1 MINQNRKMKNMK
13 LLGGLLVYVL
23 LVVSAQATTFYVD
36 ASNPAPVSPFNS
48 WGTAATN
55 IQDAIDA
62 STNGDLVLVTN
73 GVYQYGGK
81 VVVTDL
87 TNRVVLDKAISVQS
101 VNGPWVTTIQGAGN
115 SNGTAAVRCA
125 WLTNGASL
133 TGFTLK
139 FGATRASGGGVALV
153 SGGGVWCASSN
164 AMVNNCVLTANNAS
178 SGGAA
183 AYQGTIR
190 NCYMTG
196 NSWNSSATVGV
207 VANVVMNSCTVV
219 SNAGWGVSIVGLLAA
234 TNCIFYYNADAPF
247 IGTFA
252 YSCAQRTLSGV
263 GNFTNLPQ
271 LFGDGIHL
279 FSTSPCI
286 GAGTNLVSGTDIFG
300 QTWSNPPTIGCV
312 QWQGNPLVTK
322 PVIQLATNFVGF
334 TVTPLVTG
342 QAPLTFTWLKDGLT
356 LSDDGHYSGSQTASL
371 LAAGV
376 NYTDVGNY
384 QLVVSNASGVVTSAV
399 AQLVVHCVDIAGTNP
414 VAPYL
419 NWATAAT
426 NIQDAISAVTAG
438 EIILVTNGLYA
449 VGGKSMDG
457 IITNRVSVDKAI
469 LLQSVN
475 GPDNTIIQGAWD
487 PTTTNGIGLG
497 AVRCV
502 WLTNNAVLSGFTLR
516 GGATRVATPSGNA
529 SMSGG
534 GVFGTSNNATLYN
547 CVITANS
554 AGYNGGGANAVT
566 LNFCTLAANF
576 CGGFAGAGAQG
587 GGAANSNLRNC
598 LVSANRADYDGGGV
612 LKCKV
617 LNSELFK
624 NFAVNNGGAAYLG
637 SLVNCTVVSN
647 TVSGNGNLD
656 GAVTSATLTNCIVY
670 QNVIVQAGQSASNY
684 ASCTFSYSDTSPLP
698 SGTGNIAVDPQVL
711 ADGVHLAATSPCLGA
726 GTVRGFAFLDH

>member
-1 MINQNRKMKNMK
+1 MKNLK
-13 LLGGLLVYVL
+13 LLGGLLVGWL
-23 LVVSAQATTFYVD
+23 LALSAQATTFYVD

-48 WGTAATN
+48 WSTAATN
-55 IQDAIDA
+55 IQDAIDV

-81 VVVTDL
+81 VVVSDL
-87 TNRVVLDKAISVQS
+87 TNRVVLNKAISVQS
-101 VNGPWVTTIQGAGN
+101 VNGPWVTTIQGAVN
-115 SNGTAAVRCA
+115 TNGAAAVRCA

-133 TGFTLK
+133 TGFTLR
-139 FGATRASGGGVALV
+139 FGATRASGGGVALL

-164 AMVNNCVLTANNAS
+164 AMVNNCVLTANNANFDGS
-178 SGGAA
+178 AV
-183 AYQGTIR
+183 YQGTIR
-190 NCYMTG
+190 NCFMSG
-196 NSWNSSATVGV
+196 NSSNSSSTVGV
-207 VANVVMNSCTVV
+207 VASVVMNSCTVV
-219 SNAGWGVSIVGLLAA
+219 SNAGWGVSGGGILSA
-234 TNCIFYYNADAPF
+234 TNCIIYYNVNAPL

-271 LFGDGIHL
+271 FFGDGIHL
-279 FSTSPCI
+279 LTTSPCI

-426 NIQDAISAVTAG
+426 NIQDAITAVGVG

-457 IITNRVSVDKAI
+457 TITNRAKREWGEQYDYPGS
-469 LLQSVN
+469 L
-475 GPDNTIIQGAWD
+475 GPDDDQW
-487 PTTTNGIGLG
+487 PWLG
-497 AVRCV
+497 GSS
-502 WLTNNAVLSGFTLR
+502 L
-516 GGATRVATPSGNA
+516 
-529 SMSGG
+529 
-534 GVFGTSNNATLYN
+534 
-547 CVITANS
+547 
-554 AGYNGGGANAVT
+554 
-566 LNFCTLAANF
+566 
-576 CGGFAGAGAQG
+576 
-587 GGAANSNLRNC
+587 C
-598 LVSANRADYDGGGV
+598 LVD
-612 LKCKV
+612 
-617 LNSELFK
+617 
-624 NFAVNNGGAAYLG
+624 
-637 SLVNCTVVSN
+637 
-647 TVSGNGNLD
+647 
-656 GAVTSATLTNCIVY
+656 
-670 QNVIVQAGQSASNY
+670 
-684 ASCTFSYSDTSPLP
+684 
-698 SGTGNIAVDPQVL
+698 
-711 ADGVHLAATSPCLGA
+711 
-726 GTVRGFAFLDH
+726 